1 MKKLENIDLILDN
14 LKKQYLQL
22 IVRLKANVENEE
34 TVLINSNK
42 TIDEL
47 IDSVDHLIH
56 TIEYEY

>member
-1 MKKLENIDLILDN
+1 MKKSENIDLILDN

-34 TVLINSNK
+34 TILINSNK

>member
-1 MKKLENIDLILDN
+1 MKKSENIDLILDN

-22 IVRLKANVENEE
+22 IVRLKANVENED

>member
-1 MKKLENIDLILDN
+1 MKKSENIDLILDN

-22 IVRLKANVENEE
+22 IVRLKANGENED

>member
-1 MKKLENIDLILDN
+1 MKKQENIDLILDN

-34 TVLINSNK
+34 TILINSNK

>member
-1 MKKLENIDLILDN
+1 MKKSENIDLILDN

-47 IDSVDHLIH
+47 IDSVDHLIN

>member
-1 MKKLENIDLILDN
+1 MKKSENIDLILDN

-56 TIEYEY
+56 TIKYKY

>member
-1 MKKLENIDLILDN
+1 MKKSENIDLILDN

-22 IVRLKANVENEE
+22 IVRLKAYVENEE
-34 TVLINSNK
+34 TILINSNK

>member
-1 MKKLENIDLILDN
+1 MKKSENIDLILDN